1 MAKQLMTVQDLI
13 DLLTA
18 YPNKEEE
25 IVAINPGGAVLYP
38 EKVVFNPIVGACSI
52 RLKRSH

>member
-13 DLLTA
+13 NLLTA